1 MISFLQFWRPLWND
15 KGHKTQSA
23 WLGDPSRQETDEE
36 TQESPTAWILTCFAF
51 GECMFWRVLKIG
63 SLFEWLFLCVR
74 TALFLPFIGVVLC
87 LAWFC
92 CSLCWGCGVCAFS
105 L

>member
-36 TQESPTAWILTCFAF
+36 TQESPTAWMTGSWPVLLLGSVCS
-51 GECMFWRVLKIG
+51 GVFWRLGACLNGCSFVSGQLSFYL
-63 SLFEWLFLCVR
+63 SLELYFV
-74 TALFLPFIGVVLC
+74 
-87 LAWFC
+87 
-92 CSLCWGCGVCAFS
+92 
-105 L
+105 